1 MQSRL
6 LGDSTRRWKMICR
19 VRAVA
24 LSLLFLSPGTAI
36 AELLVE
42 PPSVIVLSWDGVR
55 HDYLDRVSL
64 PALARV
70 EAEGLRAERLIPV
83 FPSTTFPNHVALAT
97 GARTD
102 RHGII
107 DNVFYDRDKGLYDY
121 GGDGDGDWLE
131 AEPIWA
137 AAERQGVRSG
147 VFFWVES
154 EADWHGHG
162 ASYRKAPFDED
173 IGEAEKVEQILAW
186 IDLPQE
192 KRPQLIMSWWHGGD
206 RVGHRKG
213 PDHPDISS
221 QMQSQDE
228 QLGALLSGID
238 AREGWGHTTLI
249 IVSDHGMTESDEV
262 ISVRAPLDD
271 AGIPAR
277 LILGAATA
285 HIFLDDP
292 ADLDRAY
299 EVLAGISHAETHRGD
314 RLPASLRL
322 RHPKRTGDLVMLAEP
337 PRTFYQVGM
346 FRGALLWLV
355 KTFLGWKPGMHG
367 YSPNHPDMGAILVA
381 MGRGVKPG
389 TRLGATRNIDIAPT
403 IAALLGIDPPAQ
415 CEGRPIEAFV
425 ASP

>member
-6 LGDSTRRWKMICR
+6 LVDWTSRPKARRLL
-19 VRAVA
+19 RAVA
-24 LSLLFLSPGTAI
+24 LVLLFLSPWAAI
-36 AELLVE
+36 AEPAAE
-42 PPSVIVLSWDGVR
+42 HPTVIVLSWDGVR

-64 PALARV
+64 PALARI

-107 DNVFYDRDKGLYDY
+107 NNVFYDRDKGLYDY
-121 GGDGDGDWLE
+121 GGNGDEDWLE

-147 VFFWVES
+147 VFFWVGS
-154 EADWHGHG
+154 ETDWHGHG
-162 ASYRKAPFDED
+162 ASYRKAPFDDD
-173 IGEAEKVEQILAW
+173 IGEAEKVEQILTW
-186 IDLPQE
+186 IDLPRE

-206 RVGHRKG
+206 GVGHRKG
-213 PDHPDISS
+213 PNHPDIST

-228 QLGALLSGID
+228 QLGALLAGID

-249 IVSDHGMTESDEV
+249 IVSDHGMTEFDEV
-262 ISVRAPLDD
+262 IPVKSPLDD
-271 AGIPAR
+271 AGIAAR
-277 LILGAATA
+277 VIPGAATA

-299 EVLAGISHAETHRGD
+299 EVLAGISHAETYRGD
-314 RLPASLRL
+314 ALPASLRL

-337 PRTFYQVGM
+337 PRTFYQVGI
-346 FRGALLWLV
+346 FRRALLWLV
-355 KTFLGWKPGMHG
+355 KTFFDWKPGMHG
-367 YSPNHPDMGAILVA
+367 YLPDHPDMGAILVA
-381 MGRGVKPG
+381 MGRGVNPG
-389 TRLGATRNIDIAPT
+389 TKLGPTQTIDIAPT
-403 IAALLGIDPPAQ
+403 IAALLGIEPPAQ
-415 CEGRPIEAFV
+415 SEGQSIDAFV